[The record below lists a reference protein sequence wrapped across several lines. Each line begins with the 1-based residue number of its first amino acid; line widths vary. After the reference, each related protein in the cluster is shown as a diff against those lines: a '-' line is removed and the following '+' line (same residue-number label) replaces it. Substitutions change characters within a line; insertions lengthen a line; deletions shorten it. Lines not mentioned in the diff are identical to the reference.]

1 MRTKSLLPSV
11 FLFLISSC
19 WLSSEAQDAPTG
31 TRMLSQPA
39 LSAEHVAFAYDGDLW
54 VANRDGSNPRRL
66 TSHEG
71 VENSPRFSPDGQT
84 IAFSAEYDGNTDVFT
99 IPVSGGSPTRLTF
112 HPSDDLV
119 ENFTPDGSAVLFS
132 SPRNVFTTRY
142 RKLYTVSVNG
152 GFPTELPIPNGLRAS
167 YSPDGKKIA
176 YIPIAE
182 RFQQWKNYRGGTCS
196 RVWVYDVADHSVVM
210 VPQPDGRCN
219 DTDPVFVGDVVYFR
233 SDRNGE
239 FNLYS
244 FNQQSKEVKQHT
256 DYQDFHIERITES
269 SDAVIYEQAG
279 YLHVFDPAKA
289 TVSRSTCMPKP
300 RRQRSL

>member
-99 IPVSGGSPTRLTF
+99 IPVSGGSPTE
-112 HPSDDLV
+112 D
-119 ENFTPDGSAVLFS
+119 
-132 SPRNVFTTRY
+132 
-142 RKLYTVSVNG
+142 
-152 GFPTELPIPNGLRAS
+152 I
-167 YSPDGKKIA
+167 
-176 YIPIAE
+176 
-182 RFQQWKNYRGGTCS
+182 
-196 RVWVYDVADHSVVM
+196 
-210 VPQPDGRCN
+210 
-219 DTDPVFVGDVVYFR
+219 
-233 SDRNGE
+233 
-239 FNLYS
+239 
-244 FNQQSKEVKQHT
+244 SKE
-256 DYQDFHIERITES
+256 S
-269 SDAVIYEQAG
+269 
-279 YLHVFDPAKA
+279 
-289 TVSRSTCMPKP
+289 
-300 RRQRSL
+300 